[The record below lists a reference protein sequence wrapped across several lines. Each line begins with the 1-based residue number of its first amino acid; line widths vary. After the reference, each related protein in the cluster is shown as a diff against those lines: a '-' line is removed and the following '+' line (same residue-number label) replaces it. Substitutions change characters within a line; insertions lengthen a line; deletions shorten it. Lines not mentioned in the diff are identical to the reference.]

1 MEYLVLTGVIGL
13 FIFFGVRKFKKA
25 SQGKDCCK

>member
-1 MEYLVLTGVIGL
+1 MEYLVLAGVAALIAL
-13 FIFFGVRKFKKA
+13 FGVRKFNKA